1 MLILMPIPHCFGYSS
16 SVIASEIAKCESSPF
31 VLLHYFCVAIRGQLP
46 FHTEDQISIS
56 AIKAC

>member
-31 VLLHYFCVAIRGQLP
+31 VLHYFCVGIRGPLR
-46 FHTEDQISIS
+46 FHTEDHISIS